1 MSTQPH
7 PGPVSGQDPPAPL
20 TALVVYESMFGSTQ
34 EVAAAVA
41 DGLRAVGVVTELVDV
56 RHAPPARDAGF
67 DLLVVG
73 APTHAF
79 SLSRPSTRQD
89 AVRQGASPELA
100 GTGVREWIAAMGP
113 RGEAQG
119 RAAAA
124 FDTRVTK
131 VRSLPK
137 AASTRAAHLL
147 ARRGYH
153 LVSRPT
159 PFLVHDVKGP
169 LVDGELDHAGGWARE
184 IAQAARR
191 WHSGD
196 PDAAAS

>member
-7 PGPVSGQDPPAPL
+7 QDHVPERGAAAPL
-20 TALVVYESMFGSTQ
+20 KALVVYESMFGSTH

-41 DGLRAVGVVTELVDV
+41 DGLRAEGVETELVDV
-56 RHAPPARDAGF
+56 RHAPPAKEATF
-67 DLLVVG
+67 DLLVLG

-89 AVRQGASPELA
+89 AVRQGARPELA
-100 GTGVREWIAAMGP
+100 STGIREWIGAMGP
-113 RGEAQG
+113 REEARG

-137 AASTRAAHLL
+137 AASTRACHLL

-169 LVDGELDHAGGWARE
+169 LVAGELDHAIAWARE
-184 IAQAARR
+184 VAQAARR
-191 WHSGD
+191 WRTGD
-196 PDAAAS
+196 SDVAAS

>member
-1 MSTQPH
+1 MSTQSSPT
-7 PGPVSGQDPPAPL
+7 PEPDRAAASAL
-20 TALVVYESMFGSTQ
+20 RALVVYESMFGCTRS
-34 EVAAAVA
+34 VAGAVA
-41 DGLRAVGVVTELVDV
+41 DGLRAAGIETELVEV
-56 RHAPPARDAGF
+56 REAPTPRDAVF
-67 DLLVVG
+67 DLLVLG

-89 AVRQGASPELA
+89 AVRQGARPELA
-100 GTGVREWIAAMGP
+100 STGIREWIAQMGP
-113 RGEAQG
+113 REEARG
-119 RAAAA
+119 RPAAA

-137 AASTRAAHLL
+137 AASTRACHLL

-169 LVDGELDHAGGWARE
+169 LVEGELDHAAAWAQEVAR
-184 IAQAARR
+184 AAHRWQAGNA
-191 WHSGD
+191 D
-196 PDAAAS
+196 TAAS